1 MAYGFELTNKNGE
14 VLFTTEEPY
23 SVLRRTSS
31 YTNTSSDG
39 AALPT
44 PAAGELVFARPQDGE
59 SGVIASTVVTTYTV
73 VNGNLVYDN
82 AWKMFGQDSRHYA
95 WGTARGHKRF
105 TAKGISTQITAPSTS
120 GYGFECYDTNGD
132 VVFSSETP
140 NVITVEAAF
149 ELPFGDTV
157 QYKNPTG
164 AGDFD
169 NLYVLLPGVI
179 YKDIGGLFSGFEL
192 GGKPGP
198 EDVMNMVG
206 AYAYFNDS
214 TEEITIYANGN
225 GNSYNNTAG
234 VTYDY
239 EDLMQDNGSGFYYN
253 AAATDNFVMIVRV
266 NE

>member
-39 AALPT
+39 VDLPT
-44 PAAGELVFARPQDGE
+44 PGAGELFFARPQDNE
-59 SGVIASTVVTTYTV
+59 SGVVASTIIRSFVPGGGGAVT
-73 VNGNLVYDN
+73 ND
-82 AWKMFGQDSRHYA
+82 WKMFGQDSRHYS
-95 WGTARGHKRF
+95 WGVARGHKRF
-105 TAKGISTQITAPSTS
+105 TAKGISTQITSPSTS

-149 ELPFGDTV
+149 ALPFGDTV
-157 QYKNPTG
+157 QYKNPSG
-164 AGDFD
+164 AGSFN
-169 NLYVLLPGVI
+169 NLYVLLPGVV
-179 YKDIGGLFSGFEL
+179 YKDLAIIFGGFEL
-192 GGKPGP
+192 GGSPGP
-198 EDVMNMVG
+198 ENVMNNVG
-206 AYAYFNDS
+206 AYAHFNDS

-225 GNSYNNTAG
+225 GNSYVNGTT

-253 AAATDNFVMIVRV
+253 AAPTENFVMIVRV

>member
-31 YTNTSSDG
+31 YSNVSSDG
-39 AALPT
+39 ATLPT

-73 VNGNLVYDN
+73 VNGDLVYDN

-105 TAKGISTQITAPSTS
+105 TAKGISTQITTPSTS

-198 EDVMNMVG
+198 ENVMNMVG

-214 TEEITIYANGN
+214 TEEITIMQM
-225 GNSYNNTAG
+225 
-234 VTYDY
+234 VTVIHITPLP
-239 EDLMQDNGSGFYYN
+239 E
-253 AAATDNFVMIVRV
+253 
-266 NE
+266 

>member
-39 AALPT
+39 VDLPT
-44 PAAGELVFARPQDGE
+44 PAAGELVFARPQNGE
-59 SGVIASTVVTTYTV
+59 SGVIASTVVTTASV
-73 VNGNLVYDN
+73 VNGTVVWDN
-82 AWKMFGQDSRHYA
+82 DWKMFGQDSRHYS
-95 WGTARGHKRF
+95 WGVARGHKRF
-105 TAKGISTQITAPSTS
+105 TAKGISTQITSPSTS

-149 ELPFGDTV
+149 ALPFGDTV

-164 AGDFD
+164 AGNFD

-179 YKDIGGLFSGFEL
+179 YKDVGLLFSGFEI

-198 EDVMNMVG
+198 ENVMSLVG
-206 AYAYFNDS
+206 AYAHFNDS

-225 GNSYNNTAG
+225 GNSYVNGTT

-253 AAATDNFVMIVRV
+253 AASTDNFVMIVRV